1 MAYYLEIWDAAEDY
15 VSQVVADSYASDQDV
30 ESDRELQSW
39 ISESGKW
46 SEGNV
51 EDLPEVETIAALTD
65 VLTSLIYRITIHG
78 VSRLT
83 NTANPAMS
91 FVPNFPPCIQ
101 NSTIPD
107 PNVDFDTKTLLSY
120 LPRTGTIGL
129 MMTFYFT
136 FAFSAP
142 YVPFIPNDGP
152 DADLFY
158 PGGVNAPRNKALI
171 KFRQKLE
178 AFINKYQEED
188 PQIHQW
194 PRNVET

>member
-1 MAYYLEIWDAAEDY
+1 
-15 VSQVVADSYASDQDV
+15 
-30 ESDRELQSW
+30 
-39 ISESGKW
+39 
-46 SEGNV
+46 
-51 EDLPEVETIAALTD
+51 
-65 VLTSLIYRITIHG
+65 
-78 VSRLT
+78 
-83 NTANPAMS
+83 
-91 FVPNFPPCIQ
+91 
-101 NSTIPD
+101 
-107 PNVDFDTKTLLSY
+107 
-120 LPRTGTIGL
+120 

-142 YVPFIPNDGP
+142 YVPFIPNEGP